1 MFCLSVIYPN
11 GAGTHFDL
19 DYYRSV
25 HMPLVQD
32 RLGPGGL
39 VRYELNRGVSGWP
52 PDDSAPIVMICDMF
66 FESRDALQA
75 AFATHHAE
83 LTGDIP
89 VYTNIRPTMLIS
101 EVLDQPGV
109 FAG

>member
-11 GAGTHFDL
+11 GSGARFDL
-19 DYYRSV
+19 DYYQQT

-39 VRYELNRGVSGWP
+39 VRYELAQGTAGWP
-52 PDDSAPIVMICDMF
+52 PTSTAPYVMLCHMYFD
-66 FESRDALQA
+66 SRDALQR
-75 AFATHHAE
+75 AFTAHHAE

-89 VYTNIRPTMLIS
+89 AYTNIRPQLQIS
-101 EVLDQPGV
+101 EILQ
-109 FAG
+109 

>member
-11 GAGTHFDL
+11 GPNANFDL

-39 VRYELNRGVSGWP
+39 VRYELGRGIAGWP
-52 PDDSAPIVMICDMF
+52 PNGSAPFVMICDMY
-66 FESRDALQA
+66 FETRDALQE
-75 AFATHHAE
+75 AFAANHAE

-89 VYTNIRPTMLIS
+89 VYTNIRPHMLIS
-101 EVLDQPGV
+101 EMLE
-109 FAG
+109 